1 MNTKK
6 KRSAKTRRW
15 MAIAGAAVLI
25 AGGGAAYMKKREAAA
40 AAGTVY
46 NAAAVTKGD
55 LTAVI
60 SSSGTVQPIEQY
72 SVVSLATG
80 DVLADNLSEGDEV
93 AEGQVLYEIDRAEAE
108 RNIQKYEIALQ
119 KQQISNEQ
127 TQSSL
132 QNQYVRATTS
142 GVVTQL
148 FVDEGDEVNSGTKL
162 CEVTDYDTLT
172 VTLPFNA
179 SDAAG
184 ISVGD
189 AAAVWLEET
198 GEQVDGTVT
207 RVATGSYISDGG
219 VPVSDVTVAFPN
231 PGAVTSGAQVSV
243 ITGGYACNETGESE
257 LSACVTVTAKTS
269 GTIEGLTVSKGDSV
283 TAGRLLLTLDS
294 DTAQVNGLSSALSL
308 ENAQLELQDMI
319 DKLEDYTITAPIS
332 GTVMSKSYKA
342 GDTLDGNKST
352 LCVIADM
359 SALTFEMAIDE
370 LDIKELYVGQKVIV
384 TADAVEGTEY
394 EGQITAISI
403 VGTTSSS
410 VTTYPVTVVI
420 EDYEGLLPGMN
431 VTADIVSAEVK
442 DALMVPVAAVTR
454 GSLVRV
460 DKSSVDE
467 ADIVQ
472 EDGDYAYVKVTTGI
486 STDDYIEITGGLE
499 EGQTVYISSAS
510 QTTET
515 TNNMNMGMIGGMPT
529 GGGTMPS
536 GGFSGGGERPSG
548 GGGGGGGTVVVR
560 PGG

>member
-1 MNTKK
+1 MNTKM
-6 KRSAKTRRW
+6 KRSAKQRRW
-15 MAIAGAAVLI
+15 LAIAGAAVLI
-25 AGGGAAYMKKREAAA
+25 AGFGAVYLKKTKAAA
-40 AAGTVY
+40 ASGTDY
-46 NAAAVTKGD
+46 NAATVTKGD

-72 SVVSLATG
+72 DVVSLVTG
-80 DVLADNLSEGDEV
+80 DVLSDNLSEGDEV
-93 AEGQVLYEIDRAEAE
+93 QEGQLLYEIDRTAAE

-119 KQQISNEQ
+119 KQQISNDQ
-127 TQSSL
+127 TQSAL
-132 QNQYVRATTS
+132 QDRYVKAPS
-142 GVVTQL
+142 DGVVTEL
-148 FVDEGDEVNSGTKL
+148 FVDEGDDVNAGAKL

-172 VTLPFNA
+172 VTLPFNT

-189 AAAVWLEET
+189 AAEVWLEET
-198 GEQVDGTVT
+198 GEQVAGTVT
-207 RVATGSYISDGG
+207 RVASGSYISDGG
-219 VPVSDVTVAFPN
+219 VPVSDVTVAFKN
-231 PGAVTSGAQVSV
+231 PGAVVSGAAVSV
-243 ITGGYACNETGESE
+243 ITGGYACNETGVSE
-257 LSACVTVTAKTS
+257 LSARATVTAKTS
-269 GTIEGLTVSKGDSV
+269 GTVTGLSVNKGDSV
-283 TAGRLLLTLDS
+283 TAGRPLLTLDS
-294 DTAQVNGLSSALSL
+294 DTAEVNGLSSTLNL
-308 ENAQLELQDMI
+308 ETAQLELQDMI
-319 DKLEDYTITAPIS
+319 DKLGDYTVSAPIS

-384 TADAVEGTEY
+384 TADAAEGAEY
-394 EGQITAISI
+394 EGLITAISI

-442 DALMVPVAAVTR
+442 DALTVPVAAVTR

-460 DKSSVDE
+460 DKSAVDA
-467 ADIVQ
+467 ADIVR

-486 STDDYIEITGGLE
+486 STDDYIEIKEGLA
-499 EGQTVYISSAS
+499 EGQTVYISATS
-510 QTTET
+510 QTGET
-515 TNNMNMGMIGGMPT
+515 GNINMGFVGGMPS
-529 GGGTMPS
+529 GAMPS
-536 GGFSGGGERPSG
+536 GGFSGGTRPSG
-548 GGGGGGGTVVVR
+548 GGGGGTVIVR

>member
-6 KRSAKTRRW
+6 KNSAKMRRW
-15 MAIAGAAVLI
+15 MAIAGVAVLI
-25 AGGGAAYMKKREAAA
+25 GGGGAVYYKKTKAAA
-40 AAGTVY
+40 AAGVVY
-46 NAAAVTKGD
+46 NAATVTKGD

-72 SVVSLATG
+72 NVVSLATG
-80 DVLADNLSEGDEV
+80 DVLTDNLSEGDEV
-93 AEGQVLYEIDRAEAE
+93 TEGQVLYEIDRSEAE
-108 RNIQKYEIALQ
+108 RNIQKYEIALK

-132 QNQYVRATTS
+132 QNQYVKASTA
-142 GVVTQL
+142 GVVTEL
-148 FVDEGDEVNSGTKL
+148 YVDEGDDVNSGTKL
-162 CEVTDYDTLT
+162 CEITDYETLT
-172 VTLPFNA
+172 ATLPFNTT
-179 SDAAG
+179 DAAN
-184 ISVGD
+184 IFVGD
-189 AAAVWLEET
+189 AAEVWLEGT
-198 GEQVDGTVT
+198 GEAVAGTVT
-207 RVATGSYISDGG
+207 RVASGSYISDAG
-219 VPVSDVTVAFPN
+219 VPVSDVTVVFKN

-243 ITGGYACNETGESE
+243 LTGGYACNETGECE

-269 GTIEGLTVSKGDSV
+269 GTVTGLSINKGDDV
-283 TAGRLLLTLDS
+283 TAGELLMTLDS
-294 DTAQVNGLSSALSL
+294 DTAEVNGLSSELSL

-319 DKLEDYTITAPIS
+319 DKLDDYTITAPIS

-359 SALTFEMAIDE
+359 SALTFEMSIDE

-384 TADAVEGTEY
+384 TADAVEGKEY

-420 EDYEGLLPGMN
+420 NDYDGLLPGMN
-431 VTADIVSAEVK
+431 VTADIVSAEVE

-460 DKSSVDE
+460 EKSSVDE
-467 ADIVQ
+467 ADIVK

-486 STDDYIEITGGLE
+486 STDDYIEIKEGLT
-499 EGQTVYISSAS
+499 EGQTVYISSSS
-510 QTTET
+510 QTTEST
-515 TNNMNMGMIGGMPT
+515 TEMNMGMMGGMT
-529 GGGTMPS
+529 GSGPEGGY
-536 GGFSGGGERPSG
+536 SGGGERPSG
-548 GGGGGGGTVVVR
+548 GPSGGGPMGG
-560 PGG
+560 